1 MPRIIRHNLALKI
14 LSLIGAIVIWGAVRT
29 HTNPIVE
36 HGRTFRVFTSA
47 PPSGMQ
53 VLTVEPSEIYVTVRG
68 RRLVFERSTLDYV
81 RLVADVSETKV
92 GSQGVPVY
100 VQVLRGG
107 LEVVSMERQRV
118 QVELDTVATVK
129 RAVQAQTRGK
139 PADGFAAKGWQVQP
153 NEVTVS
159 GAASNVHRVA
169 SVVAFVDISG
179 SSATVKRQVQAQAR
193 DENNSL
199 VENVSIEPEKVSA
212 TIPIERVNTK
222 TVPIRPNI
230 VRVPAGWVLVAVH
243 ASPTTVTLGGS
254 GAALAAIQAID
265 TAPVNI
271 SDQQQGTSAYSVPL
285 QVPAGVS
292 VIGAGSA
299 RVTVTIRR
307 ARRSGATTGPAGGAT
322 APETSAETAGGDT
335 TADSADADTTP
346 TEPSHGGIQV
356 SEDDQPDTD
365 TETPAADSD
374 AGDADGP
381 APQPAD
387 TTQPTEDSG

>member
-1 MPRIIRHNLALKI
+1 MIRHNLTLKI

-29 HTNPIVE
+29 QTNPIIE
-36 HGRTFRVFTSA
+36 QRTKFRVFTSA

-53 VLTVEPSEIYVTVRG
+53 VLKVAPPEVYVTLRG
-68 RRLVFERSTLDYV
+68 RRLAFQQSTLDYV

-92 GSQGVPVY
+92 GTQSVPVK
-100 VQVLRGG
+100 VQALRGG
-107 LEVVSMERQRV
+107 LEVVGMERQRV

-129 RAVQAQTRGK
+129 RAVQAQTRGR

-153 NEVTVS
+153 NEVRVS

-193 DENNSL
+193 DENNLL
-199 VENVSIEPEKVSA
+199 VENVEIEPEKVTA

-243 ASPTTVTLGGS
+243 PSPTTVTLGGS

-285 QVPAGVS
+285 QIPAGVS

-307 ARRSGATTGPAGGAT
+307 VRRPRAASGSGGGAT
-322 APETSAETAGGDT
+322 APETSADTAGGDSA
-335 TADSADADTTP
+335 ADSADADTAP
-346 TEPSHGGIQV
+346 AEPSHSGIQV
-356 SEDDQPDTD
+356 SEDDQPATDTD
-365 TETPAADSD
+365 TAPADTDAAD
-374 AGDADGP
+374 ADKP
-381 APQPAD
+381 APQPSD